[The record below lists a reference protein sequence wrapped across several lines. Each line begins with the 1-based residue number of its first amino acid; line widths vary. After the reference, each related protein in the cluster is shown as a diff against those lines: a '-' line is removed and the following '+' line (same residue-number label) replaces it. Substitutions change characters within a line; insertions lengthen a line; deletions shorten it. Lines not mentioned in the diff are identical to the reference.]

1 VIRRRRR
8 RAEEAEAPT
17 GPEQADGTQAEEAWA
32 EDEPVEDEPDEGA
45 DTPVIVGEGPW
56 DAAEPHPQ
64 DLDRIDFGSLR
75 VPISP
80 GFEVQVSLTPAEE
93 EGMAHVV
100 AIVVA
105 YPGGAL
111 EVSAFAAPKR
121 DGIWDDVLRE
131 IREGLAEDG
140 GEVEQVDGPF
150 GAELRAI
157 IPVEVPE
164 EARPELPEELRD
176 AEYVMQPAR
185 FIGVDG
191 PRWLLRGVI
200 KGPAAEDAEQAQ
212 PLEDIFQ
219 GIVVDRGDQPMPPRD
234 LLPLTLPQEAQEA
247 LAMHVAEEGEDEDGR
262 QPLDPF
268 TRGPEITEVR

>member
-1 VIRRRRR
+1 MIRRRRR
-8 RAEEAEAPT
+8 RPDEAEAPF
-17 GPEQADGTQAEEAWA
+17 GSEPAEGTQDEEAWA
-32 EDEPVEDEPDEGA
+32 EDGPGEGA
-45 DTPVIVGEGPW
+45 DAPALVGDGPW
-56 DAAEPHPQ
+56 DAAEPHPEM
-64 DLDRIDFGSLR
+64 DRIDFGSLR

-121 DGIWDDVLRE
+121 DGIWADVLRE
-131 IREGLAEDG
+131 IREGLAEGG
-140 GEVEQVDGPF
+140 GEVEQAEGPF
-150 GAELRAI
+150 GTELRAT
-157 IPVEVPE
+157 IPVEVPD

-176 AEYVMQPAR
+176 AEYLMQPAR
-185 FIGVDG
+185 FVGVDG

-200 KGPAAEDAEQAQ
+200 KGPAAEDTEQAQ

-234 LLPLTLPQEAQEA
+234 LLPLTLPPEAQEA
-247 LAMHVAEEGEDEDGR
+247 LAMHVSEEDDDEDG
-262 QPLDPF
+262 QPALDPF